1 MIRPARFFLPLVLL
15 AACAA
20 PAFPADSAAVA
31 AARRALRAAVSRS
44 DADALLKAR
53 ARFLA
58 LSSAEPDLAVL
69 HGWVAVADWRVAPL
83 LLAKDRTQAER
94 YAKDGLEH
102 LEAALKLDERCAD
115 CWALKAGLHGF
126 LITFDPASGM
136 TLGPQT
142 MTELGRAQGIAP
154 NNPRVWLLDGINTLH
169 MPVAFGGGP
178 ARALDKLRRA
188 QELFAAGPDSGAFDW
203 GREDAWIWAG
213 RVAAQQHDYAAAD
226 SCYAKVLALDPDNAW
241 VKQRLLPELNEARA
255 KQEKQP

>member
-1 MIRPARFFLPLVLL
+1 MTLPARLFLPLLLL

-20 PAFPADSAAVA
+20 PAFPADPAAVA
-31 AARRALRAAVSRS
+31 AAQRALKAAVSRS
-44 DADALLKAR
+44 DPEALLKAR
-53 ARFLA
+53 ARFMALA
-58 LSSAEPDLAVL
+58 GAEPDVAAL

-83 LLAKDRTQAER
+83 LMAKDRAQAER

-102 LEAALKLDERCAD
+102 CEAALKLDERCAD
-115 CWALKAGLHGF
+115 CWALKAALHGF

-142 MTELGRAQGIAP
+142 MAELGRAQAIAP

-188 QELFAAGPDSGAFDW
+188 QELFAAGPDTGAFDW

-213 RVAAQQHDYAAAD
+213 RIAAQQHDYAAAD
-226 SCYAKVLALDPDNAW
+226 SCYAKALALDPDNVW
-241 VKQRLLPELNEARA
+241 VKQRLVPELNEARS
-255 KQEKQP
+255 KPETKP